1 MRIAG
6 AGWGRCIWFVEA
18 VWVSPVPRYQ
28 SRTNSEGSVIPS
40 IYLGKFHH
48 DRTLFSRAESWLREI
63 IPIHGSSM
71 QVCEILVHLPR
82 YYPDITQILPR
93 YMFNMKHPETIVAM
107 VRISTSN
114 HGSRSHGPGVE
125 STVGA
130 PGSHS
135 LAEKN
140 IWPTDGHCLGE
151 KTPSSSR
158 LREEKLWWL
167 PN

>member
-82 YYPDITQILPR
+82 YYPDITQIYVQYETPR
-93 YMFNMKHPETIVAM
+93 NHSCHGEDFHVKPRIPIPWPRCRVYGGRPRITQPGRKKHLTHRWPLFGGKNTI
-107 VRISTSN
+107 IFQT
-114 HGSRSHGPGVE
+114 
-125 STVGA
+125 
-130 PGSHS
+130 
-135 LAEKN
+135 
-140 IWPTDGHCLGE
+140 
-151 KTPSSSR
+151 
-158 LREEKLWWL
+158 
-167 PN
+167 